1 MAVIKAVSSKAGIG
15 QALDYVTKEEKTED
29 KLVSGLHCEPDTVKD
44 EMQATKELWGKTG
57 GRTYKHFVH
66 SYHED
71 EHITPEQ
78 AHKNAIELAKG
89 TEAWKGH
96 EVLIATHID
105 RGHIHTHFIV
115 NSVNYENGHKL
126 QWSKAD
132 LQNLKDRCNEQS
144 RQQGLHVPEKGKT
157 FSGEEREETVAW
169 NKETYNLLKQAEK
182 GEVKSYVQDTALAV
196 MDCRET
202 ATSREDF
209 IDQMKAR
216 GYGVDWQDSH
226 KYITFTDLERQSQGE
241 KQCKVRNNKL
251 EKYYAVDFG
260 KESLEHG
267 FEINARREAERTA
280 TTERARQQLDRTA
293 VAENSGADERARAR
307 QLLDRTA
314 VTEDSRTGKTYQPD
328 NTAVTEERL
337 TNLRSYQPS
346 RGMESQGRPGTDQ
359 GERPGTE
366 ATGRTTTVSS
376 VKREYE
382 AKGRELDR
390 RIGEAAKQS
399 ASLKSERQSISEDI
413 EQRATAKYLDQKKE
427 LDRKFKAQTA
437 SYDSFLLGLLL
448 YGVLTT
454 VFTAVRSEAFVSDF
468 KTFFMVIWQF
478 IVNAFQLLLKGGQWA
493 SQLGDKIPQPVV
505 ATIVH
510 YLLLIV
516 FVGGIAIGVG
526 FLIFLGA
533 SKVFEFYTEDYAD
546 TMSLAVFLISL
557 AVSVY
562 FAELIRAVIPINLL
576 LLLILVHIVYV
587 LIRWYVKGCKRSRGY
602 Y

>member
-226 KYITFTDLERQSQGE
+226 KYITYTDLAREQAGE
-241 KQCKVRNNKL
+241 KACKIRDNKL
-251 EKYYAVDFG
+251 EKYYNMDFG
-260 KESLEHG
+260 KESMEHE
-267 FEINARREAERTA
+267 FERNARTAEAEQSKRAASRVKPTEPDRAGKQSAQRSVGDVERELRGIDEAVKSRTSKGRAEQAERRRAEQEAHQRAEAERRA
-280 TTERARQQLDRTA
+280 AEEQQRVASRRYIGRGWELER
-293 VAENSGADERARAR
+293 
-307 QLLDRTA
+307 
-314 VTEDSRTGKTYQPD
+314 
-328 NTAVTEERL
+328 
-337 TNLRSYQPS
+337 
-346 RGMESQGRPGTDQ
+346 
-359 GERPGTE
+359 
-366 ATGRTTTVSS
+366 
-376 VKREYE
+376 
-382 AKGRELDR
+382 
-390 RIGEAAKQS
+390 
-399 ASLKSERQSISEDI
+399 
-413 EQRATAKYLDQKKE
+413 
-427 LDRKFKAQTA
+427 
-437 SYDSFLLGLLL
+437 
-448 YGVLTT
+448 
-454 VFTAVRSEAFVSDF
+454 
-468 KTFFMVIWQF
+468 
-478 IVNAFQLLLKGGQWA
+478 
-493 SQLGDKIPQPVV
+493 
-505 ATIVH
+505 
-510 YLLLIV
+510 
-516 FVGGIAIGVG
+516 
-526 FLIFLGA
+526 
-533 SKVFEFYTEDYAD
+533 
-546 TMSLAVFLISL
+546 
-557 AVSVY
+557 
-562 FAELIRAVIPINLL
+562 
-576 LLLILVHIVYV
+576 
-587 LIRWYVKGCKRSRGY
+587 
-602 Y
+602 

>member
-57 GRTYKHFVH
+57 GRTYKHFVQ

-78 AHKNAIELAKG
+78 AHKNAVELAKN

-105 RGHIHTHFIV
+105 RGHIHSHFIV

-182 GEVKSYVQDTALAV
+182 GEVKSYVQDIALSV

-202 ATSREDF
+202 ARSREDF
-209 IDQMKAR
+209 IKQMNER

-260 KESLEHG
+260 KESLEHE
-267 FEINARREAERTA
+267 FEGNARS
-280 TTERARQQLDRTA
+280 QQT
-293 VAENSGADERARAR
+293 
-307 QLLDRTA
+307 
-314 VTEDSRTGKTYQPD
+314 
-328 NTAVTEERL
+328 
-337 TNLRSYQPS
+337 
-346 RGMESQGRPGTDQ
+346 
-359 GERPGTE
+359 
-366 ATGRTTTVSS
+366 
-376 VKREYE
+376 
-382 AKGRELDR
+382 
-390 RIGEAAKQS
+390 
-399 ASLKSERQSISEDI
+399 
-413 EQRATAKYLDQKKE
+413 EQRAREQLAADRGAKTDNRTA
-427 LDRKFKAQTA
+427 
-437 SYDSFLLGLLL
+437 
-448 YGVLTT
+448 
-454 VFTAVRSEAFVSDF
+454 EAD
-468 KTFFMVIWQF
+468 
-478 IVNAFQLLLKGGQWA
+478 N
-493 SQLGDKIPQPVV
+493 
-505 ATIVH
+505 
-510 YLLLIV
+510 
-516 FVGGIAIGVG
+516 
-526 FLIFLGA
+526 
-533 SKVFEFYTEDYAD
+533 
-546 TMSLAVFLISL
+546 
-557 AVSVY
+557 
-562 FAELIRAVIPINLL
+562 IRAFIANIAAQVGNAEAG
-576 LLLILVHIVYV
+576 
-587 LIRWYVKGCKRSRGY
+587 RQERAAERNRRSAGDTERERRAKEAKRAAEASMRRHRRDDLEL
-602 Y
+602 

>member
-15 QALDYVTKEEKTED
+15 QALAYVTKEEKTED

-57 GRTYKHFVH
+57 GRTYKHFVQ

-78 AHKNAIELAKG
+78 AHKNAVELAKN

-105 RGHIHTHFIV
+105 RGHIHSHFIV

-169 NKETYNLLKQAEK
+169 NKETYNLLKQAEN

-216 GYGVDWQDSH
+216 GYGVDWKDSH

-293 VAENSGADERARAR
+293 VAE
-307 QLLDRTA
+307 
-314 VTEDSRTGKTYQPD
+314 DSRTGKAYQPD

-337 TNLRSYQPS
+337 SNLRSYQPS

-359 GERPGTE
+359 GKRPGTE
-366 ATGRTTTVSS
+366 TTGRTTEPQKDLAEERLASLRSHKPSRGMEEPSREIGDTDTETLIREARAGIDSS
-376 VKREYE
+376 RTREENSGADRANREAERSRQRAEAQRRAEEAKREAE
-382 AKGRELDR
+382 ARQAQR
-390 RIGEAAKQS
+390 RA
-399 ASLKSERQSISEDI
+399 
-413 EQRATAKYLDQKKE
+413 
-427 LDRKFKAQTA
+427 
-437 SYDSFLLGLLL
+437 
-448 YGVLTT
+448 
-454 VFTAVRSEAFVSDF
+454 
-468 KTFFMVIWQF
+468 
-478 IVNAFQLLLKGGQWA
+478 
-493 SQLGDKIPQPVV
+493 
-505 ATIVH
+505 
-510 YLLLIV
+510 
-516 FVGGIAIGVG
+516 
-526 FLIFLGA
+526 
-533 SKVFEFYTEDYAD
+533 
-546 TMSLAVFLISL
+546 
-557 AVSVY
+557 
-562 FAELIRAVIPINLL
+562 
-576 LLLILVHIVYV
+576 
-587 LIRWYVKGCKRSRGY
+587 RSRSYGIER
-602 Y
+602 

>member
-57 GRTYKHFVH
+57 GRTYKHFVQ

-78 AHKNAIELAKG
+78 AHKNAVELAKN

-182 GEVKSYVQDTALAV
+182 GEVKSYVQDIALSV

-202 ATSREDF
+202 ARSREDF
-209 IDQMKAR
+209 IKQMNER

-226 KYITFTDLERQSQGE
+226 KYITFTELKKQNE
-241 KQCKVRNNKL
+241 KLKQDKL
-251 EKYYAVDFG
+251 
-260 KESLEHG
+260 
-267 FEINARREAERTA
+267 NAEQEAEA
-280 TTERARQQLDRTA
+280 
-293 VAENSGADERARAR
+293 
-307 QLLDRTA
+307 
-314 VTEDSRTGKTYQPD
+314 
-328 NTAVTEERL
+328 
-337 TNLRSYQPS
+337 
-346 RGMESQGRPGTDQ
+346 
-359 GERPGTE
+359 
-366 ATGRTTTVSS
+366 TVSS
-376 VKREYE
+376 VKKEYA

-399 ASLKSERQSISEDI
+399 AELKEERASINQDVER
-413 EQRATAKYLDQKKE
+413 RATAMYQSRKKE
-427 LDRKFKAQTA
+427 LDSKFKAQSL
-437 SYDSFLLGLLL
+437 SYDGFVLGLLL

-454 VFTAVRSEAFVSDF
+454 VFTAIRSEQFVSDF
-468 KTFFMVIWQF
+468 KAFFIAIGQF
-478 IVNAFQLLLKGGQWA
+478 LVNAFQLLLKGGQWA

-516 FVGGIAIGVG
+516 FVGGIGIGVG
-526 FLIFLGA
+526 VLIFLGA
-533 SKVFEFYTEDYAD
+533 SKVFEFYTDDYAD
-546 TMSLAVFLISL
+546 TLSLAVFLISL

-562 FAELIRAVIPINLL
+562 FAEPIRAAIPINLL

>member
-169 NKETYNLLKQAEK
+169 NKETYNLLKQAEN

-293 VAENSGADERARAR
+293 VAE
-307 QLLDRTA
+307 
-314 VTEDSRTGKTYQPD
+314 DSRTGKAYQPD

-337 TNLRSYQPS
+337 SNLRSYQPS

-359 GERPGTE
+359 GKRPGTE
-366 ATGRTTTVSS
+366 TTGRTTEPQKDLAEERLASLRSHKPSRGMEEPSREIGDTDTETLIREARAGIDSS
-376 VKREYE
+376 RTREENSGADRANREAERSRQRAEAQRRAEEAKREAE
-382 AKGRELDR
+382 ARQAQR
-390 RIGEAAKQS
+390 RA
-399 ASLKSERQSISEDI
+399 
-413 EQRATAKYLDQKKE
+413 
-427 LDRKFKAQTA
+427 
-437 SYDSFLLGLLL
+437 
-448 YGVLTT
+448 
-454 VFTAVRSEAFVSDF
+454 
-468 KTFFMVIWQF
+468 
-478 IVNAFQLLLKGGQWA
+478 
-493 SQLGDKIPQPVV
+493 
-505 ATIVH
+505 
-510 YLLLIV
+510 
-516 FVGGIAIGVG
+516 
-526 FLIFLGA
+526 
-533 SKVFEFYTEDYAD
+533 
-546 TMSLAVFLISL
+546 
-557 AVSVY
+557 
-562 FAELIRAVIPINLL
+562 
-576 LLLILVHIVYV
+576 
-587 LIRWYVKGCKRSRGY
+587 RSRSYGIER
-602 Y
+602 

>member
-115 NSVNYENGHKL
+115 NSVNFEDGHKL

-182 GEVKSYVQDTALAV
+182 GEVKSY
-196 MDCRET
+196 
-202 ATSREDF
+202 
-209 IDQMKAR
+209 
-216 GYGVDWQDSH
+216 
-226 KYITFTDLERQSQGE
+226 
-241 KQCKVRNNKL
+241 
-251 EKYYAVDFG
+251 
-260 KESLEHG
+260 
-267 FEINARREAERTA
+267 
-280 TTERARQQLDRTA
+280 
-293 VAENSGADERARAR
+293 
-307 QLLDRTA
+307 
-314 VTEDSRTGKTYQPD
+314 
-328 NTAVTEERL
+328 
-337 TNLRSYQPS
+337 
-346 RGMESQGRPGTDQ
+346 
-359 GERPGTE
+359 
-366 ATGRTTTVSS
+366 
-376 VKREYE
+376 
-382 AKGRELDR
+382 
-390 RIGEAAKQS
+390 
-399 ASLKSERQSISEDI
+399 I

-562 FAELIRAVIPINLL
+562 FAEPIRAVIPINLL

-587 LIRWYVKGCKRSRGY
+587 LIRWYVKGCMRSRGY

>member
-115 NSVNYENGHKL
+115 NSVNFEDGHKL

-157 FSGEEREETVAW
+157 F
-169 NKETYNLLKQAEK
+169 
-182 GEVKSYVQDTALAV
+182 
-196 MDCRET
+196 
-202 ATSREDF
+202 
-209 IDQMKAR
+209 
-216 GYGVDWQDSH
+216 
-226 KYITFTDLERQSQGE
+226 
-241 KQCKVRNNKL
+241 
-251 EKYYAVDFG
+251 
-260 KESLEHG
+260 
-267 FEINARREAERTA
+267 
-280 TTERARQQLDRTA
+280 
-293 VAENSGADERARAR
+293 
-307 QLLDRTA
+307 
-314 VTEDSRTGKTYQPD
+314 
-328 NTAVTEERL
+328 
-337 TNLRSYQPS
+337 
-346 RGMESQGRPGTDQ
+346 
-359 GERPGTE
+359 
-366 ATGRTTTVSS
+366 
-376 VKREYE
+376 
-382 AKGRELDR
+382 
-390 RIGEAAKQS
+390 
-399 ASLKSERQSISEDI
+399 
-413 EQRATAKYLDQKKE
+413 
-427 LDRKFKAQTA
+427 
-437 SYDSFLLGLLL
+437 
-448 YGVLTT
+448 TT

-562 FAELIRAVIPINLL
+562 FAEPIRAVIPINLL

-587 LIRWYVKGCKRSRGY
+587 LIRWYVKGCMRSRGY

>member
-115 NSVNYENGHKL
+115 NSVNFEDGHKL

-132 LQNLKDRCNEQS
+132 LQNLKYRCNEQS

-196 MDCRET
+196 MDCREI

-260 KESLEHG
+260 KESMEHE
-267 FEINARREAERTA
+267 FERNARTAEAEQSKRAASRVKPTEPDRAGKQSAQRSVGDVERELRGIDEAVKSRTSKGRAEQAERRRAEQEAHQRAEAERRA
-280 TTERARQQLDRTA
+280 AEEQQRVASRRYIGRGWELER
-293 VAENSGADERARAR
+293 
-307 QLLDRTA
+307 
-314 VTEDSRTGKTYQPD
+314 
-328 NTAVTEERL
+328 
-337 TNLRSYQPS
+337 
-346 RGMESQGRPGTDQ
+346 
-359 GERPGTE
+359 
-366 ATGRTTTVSS
+366 
-376 VKREYE
+376 
-382 AKGRELDR
+382 
-390 RIGEAAKQS
+390 
-399 ASLKSERQSISEDI
+399 
-413 EQRATAKYLDQKKE
+413 
-427 LDRKFKAQTA
+427 
-437 SYDSFLLGLLL
+437 
-448 YGVLTT
+448 
-454 VFTAVRSEAFVSDF
+454 
-468 KTFFMVIWQF
+468 
-478 IVNAFQLLLKGGQWA
+478 
-493 SQLGDKIPQPVV
+493 
-505 ATIVH
+505 
-510 YLLLIV
+510 
-516 FVGGIAIGVG
+516 
-526 FLIFLGA
+526 
-533 SKVFEFYTEDYAD
+533 
-546 TMSLAVFLISL
+546 
-557 AVSVY
+557 
-562 FAELIRAVIPINLL
+562 
-576 LLLILVHIVYV
+576 
-587 LIRWYVKGCKRSRGY
+587 
-602 Y
+602 